1 MVVVVIIFE
10 DDDDEDVDDDGE
22 NPFPNAFVA
31 FRLLPPFAFPFRP
44 DDEEDLL

>member
-1 MVVVVIIFE
+1 MVVVVIFD
-10 DDDDEDVDDDGE
+10 DDDDEEDDDDGE

-44 DDEEDLL
+44 EEDL

>member
-10 DDDDEDVDDDGE
+10 DDDDGE

-44 DDEEDLL
+44 EEDL